1 MADWDADSPRLRR
14 NLIGVLRDARDRAL
28 RRDVPAL
35 EDLRRWHRD
44 AMAGLAIPAPGLLGR
59 FRGETGLESARV
71 KVGSLEGVAPG
82 EVAEE
87 LRVFERTLQR
97 AIAAL
102 DALFPPGEDV
112 DADGLAAVIDLC
124 AWAHAE
130 WVRIH
135 PFANG
140 NGRTARVL
148 ANALLMRYGIA
159 PVVRLR
165 PRPNAG
171 YGRAAEA
178 AMRGD
183 WRPTAAAFRRMLSR
197 PFASSA

>member
-44 AMAGLAIPAPGLLGR
+44 AMAGLAVPAPGLLGR
-59 FRGETGLESARV
+59 FRGEAGLESARV
-71 KVGSLEGVAPG
+71 RVGSLEGVAPG

-87 LRVFERTLQR
+87 VRVFGRTLQR
-97 AIAAL
+97 AVAAL
-102 DALFPPGEDV
+102 DALYPPGEDV

-148 ANALLMRYGIA
+148 ANALLMPSLPSSGCVPGPMPATEA
-159 PVVRLR
+159 PRRR
-165 PRPNAG
+165 P
-171 YGRAAEA
+171 
-178 AMRGD
+178 
-183 WRPTAAAFRRMLSR
+183 
-197 PFASSA
+197 